1 MASALSAGQQLSA
14 LIAGT
19 SIELLRAQWSLT
31 AARALVRNAPPESK
45 LRTDPHA
52 IDRVPEGG
60 KLRAED
66 FLVLMA
72 TATNAPRGDLEMAWA
87 AGAVDLFR
95 QMDLRGE
102 GELDWNDFA
111 AFVLGLDMPKR
122 EREEVEDAD
131 EPGREDEE
139 EQGAEAEVIG
149 APRLRQYHMIP
160 DAAVNE
166 DFANGL
172 VSLTYLP
179 PPIHRVLALPQGDQG
194 VELVHIITPDHP
206 PRVSGALRHHTAYRP
221 HKVLACG
228 GVVGTSIVVTGSSI
242 APGGPHYVSLWS
254 LPSRSGGAREGPLL
268 PVLVAPL
275 SAAARNHSRSPPKAA
290 P

>member
-19 SIELLRAQWSLT
+19 SIEQLRAQWSLT

-66 FLVLMA
+66 FL
-72 TATNAPRGDLEMAWA
+72 
-87 AGAVDLFR
+87 
-95 QMDLRGE
+95 MDLRGE

-122 EREEVEDAD
+122 EREEVEDARTS
-131 EPGREDEE
+131 PGASTKASR
-139 EQGAEAEVIG
+139 GREAEVIG

-179 PPIHRVLALPQGDQG
+179 PPIHRVLALPQGDR
-194 VELVHIITPDHP
+194 T
-206 PRVSGALRHHTAYRP
+206 
-221 HKVLACG
+221 G
-228 GVVGTSIVVTGSSI
+228 GTR
-242 APGGPHYVSLWS
+242 APT
-254 LPSRSGGAREGPLL
+254 
-268 PVLVAPL
+268 
-275 SAAARNHSRSPPKAA
+275 
-290 P
+290 

>member
-19 SIELLRAQWSLT
+19 SIEQLRAQWSLT

-131 EPGREDEE
+131 EPGREPEE

-179 PPIHRVLALPQGDQG
+179 PPIHRVLALPQGDRRRG
-194 VELVHIITPDHP
+194 TRAPTRKAPRSVVFHSFRLISGRAII
-206 PRVSGALRHHTAYRP
+206 
-221 HKVLACG
+221 
-228 GVVGTSIVVTGSSI
+228 
-242 APGGPHYVSLWS
+242 
-254 LPSRSGGAREGPLL
+254 SRSGLDAWTLFPERARAEEP
-268 PVLVAPL
+268 
-275 SAAARNHSRSPPKAA
+275 R
-290 P
+290 

>member
-19 SIELLRAQWSLT
+19 SIEQLRAQWSLT

-131 EPGREDEE
+131 EPGREHEE

-179 PPIHRVLALPQGDQG
+179 PPIHRVLALPQGARRG
-194 VELVHIITPDHP
+194 GTRAPTSPLGRF
-206 PRVSGALRHHTAYRP
+206 PRVSAHFWTGDHLPERSRRVDAFP
-221 HKVLACG
+221 
-228 GVVGTSIVVTGSSI
+228 GT
-242 APGGPHYVSLWS
+242 
-254 LPSRSGGAREGPLL
+254 RSC
-268 PVLVAPL
+268 
-275 SAAARNHSRSPPKAA
+275 
-290 P
+290 